1 MIILRKDLSSSR
13 IPLLSSQKLIDVPL
27 MYLKFCLLKISDIN
41 LNQENFLTLFDT

>member
-41 LNQENFLTLFDT
+41 LNQENLLTLFDT

>member
-41 LNQENFLTLFDT
+41 LNQENFLTLFD

>member
-41 LNQENFLTLFDT
+41 LNQEIFLTLFDT

>member
-41 LNQENFLTLFDT
+41 LIQEFFLTLFDT

>member
-27 MYLKFCLLKISDIN
+27 MYLKFCLFKISDIN
-41 LNQENFLTLFDT
+41 LNQEIFLTLFDT